1 MLKRSFLKSRGFTL
15 LEVLVAFSILTVSLG
30 VLFQIFSKGT
40 NAVILGNEYSQA
52 IITAQSRLASAG
64 IEGEFDDGEYSGEEN
79 ETYRWT
85 TTIRP
90 FGSSDDLEKK
100 SGISRREIEIVVNWQ
115 SQGKTHSVKL
125 NTLKLIPA
133 T

>member
-1 MLKRSFLKSRGFTL
+1 MLKRSFSKSRGFTL

-40 NAVILGNEYSQA
+40 SAVILGNEYSQA
-52 IITAQSRLASAG
+52 IIIAQSRLASAG
-64 IEGEFDDGEYSGEEN
+64 IEGEYNGEEN

-90 FGSSDDLEKK
+90 YDSGDDLETNF
-100 SGISRREIEIVVNWQ
+100 GISRREIEIVVDWY
-115 SQGKTHSVKL
+115 SQGKKHSVKL

>member
-1 MLKRSFLKSRGFTL
+1 MVKRSFSKSRGFSL
-15 LEVLVAFSILTVSLG
+15 LEVLVAFSIFTVSMG

-40 NAVILGNEYSQA
+40 RAALLGNEYSQA
-52 IITAQSRLASAG
+52 IIIAQSRLASTG
-64 IEGEFDDGEYSGEEN
+64 IEGKFYDGEVSGEEN
-79 ETYRWT
+79 KIYHWT

-90 FGSSDDLEKK
+90 YDSSDVLETNF
-100 SGISRREIEIVVNWQ
+100 GISKREVEVVVNWD

>member
-1 MLKRSFLKSRGFTL
+1 MLKRSFSKSRGFTL

-52 IITAQSRLASAG
+52 VIIAQSRLASAG

-90 FGSSDDLEKK
+90 YDSGDDLETNF
-100 SGISRREIEIVVNWQ
+100 GISRREIEIVVDWY
-115 SQGKTHSVKL
+115 SQGKKHSVKL

>member
-40 NAVILGNEYSQA
+40 SAVILGNEYSQA
-52 IITAQSRLASAG
+52 IIIAQSRLASAG
-64 IEGEFDDGEYSGEEN
+64 IEGEYSGEEN

-90 FGSSDDLEKK
+90 YDSGDDLETNF
-100 SGISRREIEIVVNWQ
+100 GISRREIEIVVDWY
-115 SQGKTHSVKL
+115 SQGKKHSVKL